1 MMQQL
6 RKCMT
11 TYIKPLLKKCPKSI
25 MLHIGQ
31 SLKAYVEKALPDCI
45 SNLTLR
51 ADIAKASLTINNVDQ
66 HL

>member
-1 MMQQL
+1 
-6 RKCMT
+6 
-11 TYIKPLLKKCPKSI
+11 